1 MGSWSMS
8 PSRVAS
14 AHPHQGRIV
23 TSIEVTEGRPIHTGW
38 RFQEFYWG
46 QVHGWLDEA
55 TQRAAFVAA
64 GPDSW
69 DRAQALLATRAGH
82 LVCDET
88 AWEWRDADR
97 RRSITRPEEDP

>member
-1 MGSWSMS
+1 M
-8 PSRVAS
+8 
-14 AHPHQGRIV
+14 AH
-23 TSIEVTEGRPIHTGW
+23 IEVTEGRPIHTGW
-38 RFQEFYWG
+38 RFQAFYWG
-46 QVHGWLDEA
+46 QVHGWLDET

-97 RRSITRPEEDP
+97 RRSITRPEEEP